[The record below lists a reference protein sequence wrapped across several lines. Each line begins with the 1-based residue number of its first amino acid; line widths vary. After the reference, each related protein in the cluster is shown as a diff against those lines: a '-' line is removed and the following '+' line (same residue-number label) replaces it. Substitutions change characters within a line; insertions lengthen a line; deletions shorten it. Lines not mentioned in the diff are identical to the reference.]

1 MPSVLSDYYRTK
13 EIYVK
18 LPTQGKWYKNKPQLT
33 DQGEI
38 GAMPLSF
45 KDEMLLQ
52 VPDSVYNGESLFE
65 ILKSILPDMTDPYEI
80 CMPDVDVVL
89 LASRISANDG
99 NIPVDATCPNCSN
112 TESYEIKIVDILSKV
127 KTIESIE
134 TELKNGLRI
143 VFKPNTLKSVASNQI
158 KITENA
164 RVMRKMEGVDDQAQL
179 HELFKSSLEK
189 STAANMVILADT
201 IESITTPNGDLITD
215 INEILEWL
223 ANSDSTTIRQ
233 LQKSNSD
240 INKNGINND
249 FTFVCSN
256 EECNHSF
263 STPVELN
270 PTFFFINN
278 S

>member
-18 LPTQGKWYKNKPQLT
+18 LPTQGKWYKNKLHLT

-38 GAMPLSF
+38 GVMPLSF

-65 ILKSILPDMTDPYEI
+65 ILKSILPDMEDPYEI
-80 CMPDVDVVL
+80 CMPDVDVIL
-89 LASRISANDG
+89 LASRIGGNDG
-99 NIPVDATCPNCSN
+99 KVPVDATCPKCLKL
-112 TESYEIKIVDILSKV
+112 ESYEIQILDILSKIQTV
-127 KTIESIE
+127 ESIE
-134 TELKNGLRI
+134 TELKNGLHI
-143 VFKPNTLKSVASNQI
+143 VFKPNTLKSVTSNQI

-164 RVMRKMEGVDDQAQL
+164 RVMRKIQGIEDP
-179 HELFKSSLEK
+179 HELHAMFKNSLEQ
-189 STAANMVILADT
+189 SSAANMVILADT
-201 IESITTPNGDLITD
+201 IESITTPDNKRITD
-215 INEILEWL
+215 FAEITEWL
-223 ANSDSTTIRQ
+223 SNSDSTTIRQ
-233 LQKSNSD
+233 LQKSNRD

-249 FTFVCSN
+249 FTFVCGN
-256 EECNHSF
+256 EECNHNF

>member
-1 MPSVLSDYYRTK
+1 MS
-13 EIYVK
+13 
-18 LPTQGKWYKNKPQLT
+18 
-33 DQGEI
+33 
-38 GAMPLSF
+38 
-45 KDEMLLQ
+45 
-52 VPDSVYNGESLFE
+52 
-65 ILKSILPDMTDPYEI
+65 DPYEI

>member
-33 DQGEI
+33 EQGEI
-38 GAMPLSF
+38 GVMPLSF

-65 ILKSILPDMTDPYEI
+65 ILKSILPDMSDPYEI

>member
-38 GAMPLSF
+38 GVMPLSF